1 MKAKKSL
8 KSRPNRLLDQKG
20 QALTEYIALVL
31 LIAVVSIAATK
42 ALGGTVKMKLQEAR
56 DHINSDIT
64 IDGK

>member
-1 MKAKKSL
+1 MKTT
-8 KSRPNRLLDQKG
+8 PNSSILNNNQG

-42 ALGGTVKMKLQEAR
+42 ALGGAVKLKLQDAR

-64 IDGK
+64 VQ

>member
-1 MKAKKSL
+1 MNLKLFKKNL
-8 KSRPNRLLDQKG
+8 HNTVIDNRG
-20 QALTEYIALVL
+20 QGLTEYIALVL

-64 IDGK
+64 VQ

>member
-1 MKAKKSL
+1 MRL
-8 KSRPNRLLDQKG
+8 KSIQNENG

-31 LIAVVSIAATK
+31 LIAIVSIAATK

-64 IDGK
+64 IQ